1 MLFTSFASVLVC
13 DQERK
18 LEIYK
23 TIHIFL
29 LPPKMKPALEVNTP
43 VTCCDIDS
51 EVSKTQVCSSPKGP
65 VRELHSS
72 ATQPG
77 SVLNTTPVK
86 VNPTPNSK
94 IICMMK
100 RFENIKH

>member
-51 EVSKTQVCSSPKGP
+51 EVSKTQECSSPKGP
-65 VRELHSS
+65 VSELHTS
-72 ATQPG
+72 ATQSG
-77 SVLNTTPVK
+77 SVLNTNLVQVK
-86 VNPTPNSK
+86 PTPNSNYK
-94 IICMMK
+94 LICIVLM
-100 RFENIKH
+100 